1 VRRAPL
7 ALGALGLLDL
17 ALLGMWEHLA
27 ARPAEG
33 FSAAGVLV
41 VSLAAFL
48 IAGPAARGRPRSSRP
63 ESFVSALGLILVVGS
78 VVLPAT
84 HLIVLCAGGAIAA
97 HRSLRLTRRVGT
109 ALVDLAA
116 VLTASATYHLVSG
129 AALGDSERWVSA
141 ACVCAGVVVCLVT
154 ALLVTLLV
162 RYVDGVPFRQQPIWQ
177 PQHYARAQAFDL
189 LGSLAAFLLLV
200 SPWSLLFLGGPQLL
214 LAGLLLKDAGS
225 SAAAEQDAKT
235 GLLNHPAFVSR
246 ARAELGRAARHED
259 PVSLLVL
266 DLDHLREINNRHG
279 HPVGDLAIAAVA
291 DVLRGT
297 LRAHDLAARVGGEEF
312 LVLLPCTDLR
322 GAMEV
327 AGRIRGDLAATSLA
341 ARSGEVVVTAS
352 VGVAQVEADEAW
364 ESLYERAD
372 QALLAA
378 KRSGRDRVE
387 PAQSVASGQPA

>member
-1 VRRAPL
+1 MRRAPL

-17 ALLGMWEHLA
+17 ALVGVWGRLA
-27 ARPAEG
+27 AG
-33 FSAAGVLV
+33 AGPQLAPFATLV
-41 VSLAAFL
+41 VVAFAMLAV
-48 IAGPAARGRPRSSRP
+48 GPVGTVLPVSQPPRSSVEATGVVLGAASILLP
-63 ESFVSALGLILVVGS
+63 GPHLIALAAILWFLRRRGRSTVRAIGSVLVELAGALLGSLVFRRLAQHAAPGDPGRLSLGCLGAGLIL
-78 VVLPAT
+78 
-84 HLIVLCAGGAIAA
+84 C
-97 HRSLRLTRRVGT
+97 
-109 ALVDLAA
+109 LASA
-116 VLTASATYHLVSG
+116 VLVS
-129 AALGDSERWVSA
+129 
-141 ACVCAGVVVCLVT
+141 
-154 ALLVTLLV
+154 LLV

-189 LGSLAAFLLLV
+189 IGSLAAFLLLV

-214 LAGLLLKDAGS
+214 LVGLLLKDAGS

-246 ARAELGRAARHED
+246 ARAELGRAGRHED
-259 PVSLLVL
+259 PLSLLVL

-322 GAMEV
+322 GAMGV
-327 AGRIRGDLAATSLA
+327 AGRIRGDLAAVPVP
-341 ARSGEVVVTAS
+341 ARGGEVVVTAS
-352 VGVAQVEADEAW
+352 VGVAQVEAGEQW

-378 KRSGRDRVE
+378 KRAGRDRVE
-387 PAQSVASGQPA
+387 PAGMMALE